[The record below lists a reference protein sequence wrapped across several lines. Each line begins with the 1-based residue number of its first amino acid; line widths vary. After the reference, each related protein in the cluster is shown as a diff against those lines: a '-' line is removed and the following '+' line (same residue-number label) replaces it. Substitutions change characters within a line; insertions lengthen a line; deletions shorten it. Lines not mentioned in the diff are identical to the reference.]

1 MQTTIETTEQH
12 TVKLTI
18 EIPPD
23 EYSKELDATYRSIA
37 NQVKV
42 PGFRKGKVPKRII
55 DAQIGRDVV
64 RDEFLE
70 HAVPQ
75 YYRQAVSEQ
84 DLAPIADP
92 EIDLE
97 GFADDAPL
105 VFTATVEVRP
115 RLELAEAD
123 YTGLKVTRPTVEV
136 AETDIDEWI
145 DRLRERF
152 AELEPADRPVIDGD
166 YATVDVKATIGD
178 DEIDGLTRTDY
189 LYFVGS
195 GVFGPSLDEQLLGTK
210 AGDILKV
217 TEELGPGAGEELAGR
232 SADLTV
238 LVKDV
243 KSRRLPEPD
252 DDFAKTAS
260 EFDTLE
266 QLRDDLRAR
275 LGEAKEREADAA
287 VRDRVLD
294 AMIDSV
300 DVDIPQTLIDDET
313 EHRVQHATERAERAG
328 LTLDDLLEAQGW
340 DEARLREDSRDH
352 AVRAIKADLALEGV
366 ARAESIEVTA
376 DELGTEITSLAGAY
390 GRDSKELAK
399 QLERSGQI
407 VTLAGDIIRGKALD
421 LLVERAD
428 IEPEGDAEPADEAA
442 GSEPGAAEPGSK
454 PEPETT
460 ESEPEETP

>member
-1 MQTTIETTEQH
+1 METTIETTEKH
-12 TVKLTI
+12 TVKLTV
-18 EIPPD
+18 EIAPD
-23 EYSKELDATYRSIA
+23 EYEKELDATYRSIA
-37 NQVKV
+37 NQVKI
-42 PGFRKGKVPKRII
+42 PGFRKGKVPKQII

-97 GFADDAPL
+97 GFTDDSPL

-115 RLELAEAD
+115 RLELSEAD
-123 YTGLKVTRPTVEV
+123 YTGLKVTRPAVTVTEADV
-136 AETDIDEWI
+136 DEWI

-152 AELEPADRPVIDGD
+152 AELEPAERPVIEGD
-166 YATVDVKATIGD
+166 FVTVDVKATSGGE
-178 DEIDGLTRTDY
+178 EIDGLTRTDY

-195 GVFGPSLDEQLLGTK
+195 GEFGADLDAQLLGTK
-210 AGDILKV
+210 PGDILKV
-217 TEELGPGAGEELAGR
+217 SEEMGPGAGDLAGKT
-232 SADLTV
+232 ADLTV

-243 KSRRLPEPD
+243 KARRLPDAD

-260 EFDTLE
+260 EFDTVE
-266 QLRDDLRAR
+266 QLREDLRSR
-275 LGEAKEREADAA
+275 LGETKEREATAA
-287 VRDRVLD
+287 LRDRVLD
-294 AMIDSV
+294 AMVDSIE
-300 DVDIPQTLIDDET
+300 VDIPDTLIDDET
-313 EHRVQHATERAERAG
+313 EHRVTHAAERAERAG

-366 ARAESIEVTA
+366 ARAEKIEVTA
-376 DELGTEITSLAGAY
+376 DELGAEITSLAAAY

-399 QLERSGQI
+399 QLERTGQI

-421 LLVERAD
+421 LLVERAEID
-428 IEPEGDAEPADEAA
+428 DEAPTDEAEAAADAEPSDDEA
-442 GSEPGAAEPGSK
+442 
-454 PEPETT
+454 
-460 ESEPEETP
+460 EETP